1 MARMNAAFPWNPEAH
16 MEHIIEVE
24 NIKCGGCA
32 STIEK
37 QLRKLDS
44 VSAVSVDIEAG
55 RVTVEAADTD
65 REQLVATLLKNGY
78 PEKGTAEGLKAAQ
91 ARARSF
97 VSCAIGKMS

>member
-1 MARMNAAFPWNPEAH
+1 VKH
-16 MEHIIEVE
+16 VIEVE

-37 QLRKLDS
+37 QLRKLNT
-44 VSAVSVDIEAG
+44 VNAVSIDIEAG
-55 RVTVEAADTD
+55 RVTVEAAATD

-78 PEKGTAEGLKAAQ
+78 PEKGTAEGIKAAQ

-97 VSCAIGKMS
+97 VSCAIGKLG